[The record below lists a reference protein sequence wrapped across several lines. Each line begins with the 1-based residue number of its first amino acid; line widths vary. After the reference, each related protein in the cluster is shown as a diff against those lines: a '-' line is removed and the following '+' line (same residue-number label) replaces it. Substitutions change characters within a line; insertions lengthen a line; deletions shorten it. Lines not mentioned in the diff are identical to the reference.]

1 MQKYAN
7 FIVKHKKIISII
19 ALILL
24 IPSIIGYVNTRTN
37 YDILI
42 YLPDDIETIKGQEI
56 LANDFNMGSFA
67 MIVTENLK
75 PKDILKLENKI
86 KEVDSV
92 QKVISIADVIGT
104 DIPVDAL
111 PDEVKSKVYSG
122 NDTVIMV
129 TFSGKISEDK
139 TMVAVNEIRNICDG
153 YAKVGGMTSALIDTK
168 ELSDSE
174 VAIYVLIAVIL
185 CLIILQLALDS
196 YFTPFLLLIN
206 IGFAVIY
213 NMGSNYF
220 LGEISYITKAISAV
234 LQLGVTMDFAIFLY
248 HSYIE
253 EKNILIGNKNNKES
267 TKDINDKAMSIAI
280 KKTMTSVIGS
290 AITTIAGFL
299 ALCSMNLTLGKDIGI
314 VMAKGVLFGLACAIT
329 ILPSFIL
336 LTDILIEKTKH
347 KPIIP
352 QFKKL
357 KEFNLKHYKA
367 IIVIAIIILPFAIYG
382 YKNTKVYYK
391 LDSSL
396 PDSLSSIEA
405 THELKDNFGII
416 STELV
421 LVDSDMESSKLKE
434 MTNEIKSVEGIDGVI
449 SYAEIADKLPEEML
463 PNNVREIFKTEKY
476 QLLIVNSK
484 YEIATDELNNQI
496 NEINSIIKKYDEN
509 GILAGEGPLMNDLVK
524 VSDHDFKAVNY
535 FSLGIIFIIMI
546 IVLKSASL
554 PFILML
560 TIEFAIFINM
570 GIPSYTNTTLPFIA
584 SIVIGTIQLG
594 ATIDYAILITT
605 KYIANRKE
613 GLSKYDSIDQSLS
626 TSINSVFVSALCFF
640 GATFGVGVYSKL
652 ELIGSLCT
660 LMSRGAII
668 SMIVVIT
675 LLPALLIT
683 FDKLICKTTKGL
695 IKEREV

>member
-449 SYAEIADKLPEEML
+449 SYAEISDKLPEEMF

-476 QLLIVNSK
+476 QLLIINSK
-484 YEIATDELNNQI
+484 YEIATNELNDQI

-524 VSDHDFKAVNY
+524 VSNHDFKAVNY

-640 GATFGVGVYSKL
+640 GATFGVGYQHY
-652 ELIGSLCT
+652 
-660 LMSRGAII
+660 
-668 SMIVVIT
+668 
-675 LLPALLIT
+675 
-683 FDKLICKTTKGL
+683 
-695 IKEREV
+695 

>member
-1 MQKYAN
+1 
-7 FIVKHKKIISII
+7 
-19 ALILL
+19 
-24 IPSIIGYVNTRTN
+24 
-37 YDILI
+37 
-42 YLPDDIETIKGQEI
+42 
-56 LANDFNMGSFA
+56 
-67 MIVTENLK
+67 
-75 PKDILKLENKI
+75 
-86 KEVDSV
+86 
-92 QKVISIADVIGT
+92 
-104 DIPVDAL
+104 
-111 PDEVKSKVYSG
+111 
-122 NDTVIMV
+122 
-129 TFSGKISEDK
+129 
-139 TMVAVNEIRNICDG
+139 
-153 YAKVGGMTSALIDTK
+153 
-168 ELSDSE
+168 
-174 VAIYVLIAVIL
+174 
-185 CLIILQLALDS
+185 
-196 YFTPFLLLIN
+196 
-206 IGFAVIY
+206 
-213 NMGSNYF
+213 
-220 LGEISYITKAISAV
+220 
-234 LQLGVTMDFAIFLY
+234 MDFAIFLY

-382 YKNTKVYYK
+382 
-391 LDSSL
+391 
-396 PDSLSSIEA
+396 
-405 THELKDNFGII
+405 LKDNFGII

-449 SYAEIADKLPEEML
+449 SYAEISDKLPEEMF

-476 QLLIVNSK
+476 QLLIINSK
-484 YEIATDELNNQI
+484 YEIATNELNDQI

-524 VSDHDFKAVNY
+524 VSNHDFKAVNY

-695 IKEREV
+695 VKEREV

>member
-42 YLPDDIETIKGQEI
+42 YLPDDIETIQGQNI

-67 MIVTENLK
+67 MIVTDNLK

-104 DIPVDAL
+104 NIPVDAL

-139 TMVAVNEIRNICDG
+139 TMVAVNKIRDICDG

-253 EKNILIGNKNNKES
+253 EKNILISNRKNKG
-267 TKDINDKAMSIAI
+267 TDKDINDKAMSIAI

-336 LTDILIEKTKH
+336 LTDKLIEKTKH

-382 YKNTKVYYK
+382 YKNTKIYYK

-396 PDSLSSIEA
+396 PDSLSSIKA
-405 THELKDNFGII
+405 TQELQDNFGII

-509 GILAGEGPLMNDLVK
+509 GILAGEGPLMND
-524 VSDHDFKAVNY
+524 
-535 FSLGIIFIIMI
+535 
-546 IVLKSASL
+546 
-554 PFILML
+554 FILML

-605 KYIANRKE
+605 KYIANRKD
-613 GLSKYDSIDQSLS
+613 GLSKYESIDNSLS
-626 TSINSVFVSALCFF
+626 SSINSVFVSALCFF